1 MNKGLLLQSYI
12 VSPTRLTEDEVLKT
26 DLWKDYK
33 TLWKQSPVACV
44 PTASLNTE
52 IVELTNYYEYK

>member
-12 VSPTRLTEDEVLKT
+12 VSPTRLTEDEVLNT

-33 TLWKQSPVACV
+33 TL
-44 PTASLNTE
+44 
-52 IVELTNYYEYK
+52 